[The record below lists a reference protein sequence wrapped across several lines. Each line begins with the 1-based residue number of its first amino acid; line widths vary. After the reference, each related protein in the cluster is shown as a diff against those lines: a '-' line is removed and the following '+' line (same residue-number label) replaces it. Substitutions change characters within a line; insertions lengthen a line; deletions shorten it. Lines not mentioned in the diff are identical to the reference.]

1 MFYIN
6 KLRGFLHIENRVLQY
21 RILSL
26 TVAFFYVFFGLVF
39 YLNDTPDPM
48 GIQRYIALIVLL
60 GGFLA
65 SFISSKFRSNI
76 VVIMFFSLIL
86 IHTQLLYLGYINHF
100 TSFYIVAIIS
110 IIFCSNLF
118 FRNIYFLSYYN
129 ISLTL
134 LTIILI
140 MLNSNQDN
148 KFQLVM
154 VILAASLLSFLINYS
169 KILMERDMKDSKFKY
184 KVLFQENPVGLLTL
198 KYNCEIVEVNKEIL
212 RIFKVKSADDLLGK
226 NLLDIME
233 FIESDKLDR
242 IKKRAFLGKTIRGTF
257 NYHDICNNENDN
269 FKDNNRYN
277 DKKIKVIDYK
287 IRPIFGESK
296 DEIKEFIVAVRDI
309 TEEKE
314 YQNQINYLTYHDS
327 LTGLYNRNFLN
338 KEMAK
343 IDVKENLPLSV
354 IVGDLNGL
362 KLTNDAFG
370 HQQGDKILI
379 RSAEIIK
386 DICRNRDI
394 PVRWGGDEFLI
405 YLPETSYH
413 ETRKIVRTI
422 VYRFKQ
428 VKIGP
433 IKPTIALGFE
443 TKSNVNED
451 IETIF
456 RQAEEH
462 MYTNKLQE
470 SKNAHS
476 AIISSL
482 RKTLSETTNETSI
495 HCKRV
500 KNLVIKLGKSIGLSD
515 HQLIEVG
522 LLAELHD
529 LGKVAVSEQILN
541 KDDTLNEKEWDQIKK
556 HCEIGYKVASSSP
569 ELNKIAEGI
578 LSHHEW
584 WNGEGYP
591 HGLKGEEIPLSS
603 RIIAI
608 VDAFDVMTNGR
619 HYKQARLLDE
629 AVEELLM
636 GKGRQFDPELVD
648 VFVNQ
653 VLKYDMMGKSI

>member
-6 KLRGFLHIENRVLQY
+6 KLRGFLHIDNRVLQY

-39 YLNDTPDPM
+39 YIKNTPDPM
-48 GIQRYIALIVLL
+48 GIQRYIALALLL
-60 GGFLA
+60 GGFLM
-65 SFISSKFRSNI
+65 SFISAKFRANI
-76 VVIMFFSLIL
+76 VKIMFFSLVL
-86 IHTQLLYLGYINHF
+86 LHTQLLYLGYINDF
-100 TSFYIVAIIS
+100 SPFYIVAIIS

-129 ISLTL
+129 IGLTL

-140 MLNSNQDN
+140 MLNYKQEG

-169 KILMERDMKDSKFKY
+169 KILMERDMKDSKYKY
-184 KVLFQENPVGLLTL
+184 KVLFQENPVGLITL
-198 KYNCEIVEVNKEIL
+198 KFDCEIIEVNKELL
-212 RIFKVKSADDLLGK
+212 RIFKVKSSNYLLGK
-226 NLLDIME
+226 NLLDLVT
-233 FIESDKLDR
+233 FIDANKLDK
-242 IKKRAFLGKTIRGTF
+242 IKERAYLGKTIRGTF
-257 NYHDICNNENDN
+257 NYQ
-269 FKDNNRYN
+269 DNNKHDTR
-277 DKKIKVIDYK
+277 KKIIDYK
-287 IRPIFGESK
+287 IRPIFGENQDK
-296 DEIKEFIVAVRDI
+296 IKEFIVAVRDL

-314 YQNQINYLTYHDS
+314 YQNQINYLTYHDG
-327 LTGLYNRNFLN
+327 LTGLYNRNYLN
-338 KEMAK
+338 TKLTK

-370 HQQGDKILI
+370 HNKGDKILI

-386 DICRNRDI
+386 EVCRETDI

-405 YLPETSYH
+405 YLPNTTYH
-413 ETRKIVRTI
+413 EARKIVRTI
-422 VYRFKQ
+422 SYKFEH

-433 IKPTIALGFE
+433 IQPTIALGFE
-443 TKSNVNED
+443 TKNEPEEN
-451 IETIF
+451 IEIIF

-529 LGKVAVSEQILN
+529 LGKVAVSEQILT
-541 KDDTLNEKEWDQIKK
+541 KDDTLNDDEWDQIKK

-569 ELNKIAEGI
+569 ELSKIAEGI

-603 RIIAI
+603 RIVAI

-619 HYKQARLLDE
+619 HYKQARLLEE
-629 AVEELLM
+629 AVDELIR
-636 GKGRQFDPELVD
+636 GKGKQFDPELVD
-648 VFVNQ
+648 IFVYH
-653 VLKYDMMGKSI
+653 VLKYDIRETEHLRR